1 MVKIPE
7 LKSAF
12 SPQEIGNYYDR
23 ILKKPFAS
31 IISLEELYMRR
42 INELTHSLGMT
53 QLNSSYQPSQ
63 ISKP

>member
-53 QLNSSYQPSQ
+53 
-63 ISKP
+63 